1 MLIVVDVSAVVA
13 LVLGHSNRAD
23 VARRI
28 EDPAETLHAPHL
40 LTAEV
45 TQVIRRYELRGDID
59 TDRAV
64 AALTDATHLDVNYYD
79 HVPLLARV
87 RELRRNVTAYDALY
101 LSLAEALDAPLLTAD
116 GALAS
121 VPGVRTTVEVLR
133 AHSS

>member
-1 MLIVVDVSAVVA
+1 M
-13 LVLGHSNRAD
+13 
-23 VARRI
+23 
-28 EDPAETLHAPHL
+28 
-40 LTAEV
+40 
-45 TQVIRRYELRGDID
+45 IRRFELRGDID

-64 AALTDATHLDVNYYD
+64 AALADAADLDVNYYD

-87 RELRRNVTAYDALY
+87 WELRRNLTAYDALY

-133 AHSS
+133 SQSS